1 MEHKLK
7 DKSRR
12 ANAKK
17 SFVKKFY
24 ARSTLATK
32 NTKRKKVM
40 EILEKVTSEHL
51 PLTTEPIAEL

>member
-1 MEHKLK
+1 MK

-12 ANAKK
+12 ANAKMR
-17 SFVKKFY
+17 FVKKFY

-40 EILEKVTSEHL
+40 EIR
-51 PLTTEPIAEL
+51 